1 MRPVNN
7 QDKGMNALKVI
18 VAMDSFK
25 GSCSAAR
32 AGEAVRRG
40 ILRADRQAEVLNI
53 PVADGGEGTV
63 DAIIRGG
70 RGTWHACRATGPMG
84 ESVSAGYGSLN
95 GQIAVIEM
103 SAASGLTLTPK
114 EKRNPLYATSYGT
127 GELIRAALDAGYR
140 EILIGI
146 GGSATNDGG
155 AGMAQA
161 LGVSFLDARGRELP
175 FGGAALKDLDRID
188 ASGLDP
194 RIADCKITVASDV
207 RNPLC
212 GPQGA
217 SHVFGPQ
224 KGATP
229 AMVEQLD
236 AALRNYAQVVRRDC
250 GIDVENMPGAG
261 AAGGLGAALYAFLG
275 AQFRQGIDAILDI
288 LEFTSKLDNVDFV
301 LTGEGCTDGQ
311 TLFGKVP
318 AGVAK
323 TTKTRG
329 SIPVYILSGGIGAG
343 AEALYDCGVDGIYSI
358 ADGPITLENSKQRVE
373 ELLERIAESVARSV
387 KAMRRN

>member
-1 MRPVNN
+1 M
-7 QDKGMNALKVI
+7 KALKVI

-25 GSCSAAR
+25 GSCSAAS

-70 RGTWHACRATGPMG
+70 RGAWHPCEVTGPMG
-84 ESVSAGYGSLN
+84 ERVDAGYGSLN
-95 GQIAVIEM
+95 GRVAVIEM
-103 SAASGLTLTPK
+103 SAASGLTLTPEK
-114 EKRNPLYATSYGT
+114 KRNPLIATSYGT

-161 LGVSFLDARGRELP
+161 LGVSFRNAKEEELP
-175 FGGAALKDLDRID
+175 FGGAALKDLCRID
-188 ASGLDP
+188 VSGLDP
-194 RIADCKITVASDV
+194 RIAECQITVASDV

-217 SHVFGPQ
+217 SFVFGPQ

-229 AMVEQLD
+229 AMVRELD
-236 AALRNYAQVVRRDC
+236 AALQNFAQVVRRDC

-261 AAGGLGAALYAFLG
+261 AAGGLGAGLYAFLH

-288 LEFTSKLDNVDFV
+288 LEFSSKLDNVDFV

-323 TTKTRG
+323 TAKTRG
-329 SIPVYILSGGIGAG
+329 SIPVYILSGGIGKG

-358 ADGPITLENSKQRVE
+358 ADGPITLENSKRRVE
-373 ELLERIAESVARSV
+373 ELLERAAESLARSV
-387 KAMRRN
+387 KAMQRS